1 MFHMKYLCHWMS
13 TLRAEV
19 DVKKKMIAQSQV
31 NLQQR
36 ERMFDHPLNNNR
48 SMMTLAELQ
57 EWRSV
62 HRRLAAEEGRGVK
75 ALEKEIIRL
84 ALGRD
89 IEEREEEDKESSVSD
104 PSKTRSNAEEE
115 VTTDTEMEVED
126 DHVDLN
132 SESQEIGLEHLAP
145 EDHEQ
150 GASNLDNTITER

>member
-1 MFHMKYLCHWMS
+1 MARCTSAKCKSQLEEVIGQASEERRLVQSQVVNHAAKVAAMNSNLLHGIFKTLGEESDVPYEVSLAVMS

-75 ALEKEIIRL
+75 ALEK
-84 ALGRD
+84 
-89 IEEREEEDKESSVSD
+89 
-104 PSKTRSNAEEE
+104 
-115 VTTDTEMEVED
+115 
-126 DHVDLN
+126 
-132 SESQEIGLEHLAP
+132 
-145 EDHEQ
+145 
-150 GASNLDNTITER
+150 